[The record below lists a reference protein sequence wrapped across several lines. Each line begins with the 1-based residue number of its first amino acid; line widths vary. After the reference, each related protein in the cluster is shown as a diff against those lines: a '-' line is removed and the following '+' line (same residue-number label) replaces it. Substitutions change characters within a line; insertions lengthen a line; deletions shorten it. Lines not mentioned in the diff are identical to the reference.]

1 MNRIELTSLNDYF
14 KDIGSRSQ
22 KGYLFC
28 RINNYSKEVESFIA
42 RFYDTARKNG
52 VIIEGK
58 IANPTEQNLGYMAEV
73 IGQDFSLDES
83 FLRNKLTKWL
93 PRMNSYQNEQVAK
106 ALYNCLDALKS
117 QGKNDNML
125 KNAYYKF
132 MCWLYYKFERIVS
145 RLGDEQLPKI
155 LYEGE
160 ISNYELLM
168 LDVLASAGS
177 DVLLLQYAGDNNYK
191 KLDPDDSISQ
201 AVVVQNPQAFPNN
214 FSLKTVREE
223 LKNQAN
229 LQQLYIT
236 PAEYRSCTN
245 AWTSGKGF
253 EDILKP
259 VAERGNPNGFFY
271 NAFFK
276 IVGVEDKTTYQSELF
291 RFKSSL
297 DAGGREAIIFNTPVV
312 APTPAEISAI
322 NRQNP
327 QNYMQAVSMLAANL
341 KGICSDKL
349 YKIVHNAFVDLMLEL
364 SKQEGMNVNKFVTKG
379 VWLICLIRRYKQY
392 MLVSDFNKMPCIIY
406 LNNPNSNDR
415 LFLKFVSMLP
425 CDVLILCPDK
435 SEPCDFDDPSM
446 LRVEYEESLSLDEFP
461 TRDVQIQVGTAAF
474 HAERE
479 LDNIMYEDTGMY
491 RNYQY
496 QKMKTVNL
504 RTTFEEISILWKE
517 GLKFRQGFE
526 IVDDT
531 VNVPVIF
538 AKVSGVKNGDSNE
551 YWKNVKALMG
561 EDTLVITKTPFLADN
576 NSNPLIN
583 LATASFRNGKLNRDK
598 IKNSNLYQYGFL
610 KDATQE
616 LIFDKIE
623 SVVNSRLIKGTFE
636 NGMEFHIIASLLCLK
651 NGLLRSI
658 QGFDF
663 TKKNPKVICINT
675 TEKIISLEDSILY
688 AFLNQIGFDIV
699 FFVPTGYNCI
709 EKYFNNIPIEEH
721 QIGDYKY
728 DMIIPNFNNVQGGEK
743 SWFNKISNN
752 INKLFGKGQ

>member
-14 KDIGSRSQ
+14 KDIGGRPQ

-28 RINNYSKEVESFIA
+28 RINNYSKEVESFIV

-58 IANPTEQNLGYMAEV
+58 IGNPTEQNLSYMAEI
-73 IGQDFSLDES
+73 IGQDFSLDET

-93 PRMNSYQNEQVAK
+93 PRMNSYQNEQVSK
-106 ALYNCLDALKS
+106 AMYNCLNSLKI

-132 MCWLYYKFERIVS
+132 MCWLYYKFERIVGN
-145 RLGDEQLPKI
+145 LGNENLPKI

-168 LDVLASAGS
+168 LDILASAGS
-177 DVLLLQYAGDNNYK
+177 DVLLLQYSGDTAYK
-191 KLDPDDSISQ
+191 KLDPNDERSK
-201 AVVVQNPQAFPNN
+201 AVVVQNPQAFPNG

-223 LKNQAN
+223 IKNNAN

-245 AWTSGKGF
+245 AWTSGKGL

-259 VAERGNPNGFFY
+259 IAQRGNPNGFFY

-276 IVGVEDKTTYQSELF
+276 ITGVEDKTTYQSELF

-297 DAGGREAIIFNTPVV
+297 DASGREALIFNTAIV

-327 QNYMQAVSMLAANL
+327 QNYMQAIAMLAPNL

-349 YKIVHNAFVDLMLEL
+349 YKIVHNAFVDLMLAL
-364 SKQEGMNVNKFVTKG
+364 SKQEGMNVNKFVTKA
-379 VWLICLIRRYKQY
+379 VCIICLIKRYRQY
-392 MLVSDFNKMPCIIY
+392 MLVSDFNKMPCLIY
-406 LNNPNSNDR
+406 LNNPTTNDK

-435 SEPCDFDDPSM
+435 TKLNDFDDEM
-446 LRVEYEESLSLDEFP
+446 LLRVEYEESLEISEFP

-474 HAERE
+474 HAEQE

-526 IVDDT
+526 IIEDT

-538 AKVSGVKNGDSNE
+538 AKVSGVKNGDSSE
-551 YWKNVKALMG
+551 YWKTIKALMG
-561 EDTLVITKTPFLADN
+561 EDTLVITKVPFLPDN
-576 NSNPLIN
+576 NQNQLIN

-610 KDATQE
+610 KDTTQE

-623 SVVNSRLIKGTFE
+623 AVVNSKLIKGTFE
-636 NGMEFHIIASLLCLK
+636 NGMEFHIIASLLSLK

-709 EKYFNNIPIEEH
+709 EKHFNNIPIEEH

-743 SWFNKISNN
+743 NWFNKLSNN